1 MLSFNMLLKR
11 AQEGNSEALEQILL
25 LYKPLIDRHCWIDG
39 YLDEDLQQLIIF
51 RFYEN
56 LKKFQ

>member
-25 LYKPLIDRHCWIDG
+25 LYKPLIDRHCRIDG

-51 RFYEN
+51 RFYDN

>member
-25 LYKPLIDRHCWIDG
+25 LYKPLIDRHCRIDG

>member
-11 AQEGNSEALEQILL
+11 AQQGNSEALEQILL
-25 LYKPLIDRHCWIDG
+25 LYKPLIDRYCRIDG

-51 RFYEN
+51 RFYKN